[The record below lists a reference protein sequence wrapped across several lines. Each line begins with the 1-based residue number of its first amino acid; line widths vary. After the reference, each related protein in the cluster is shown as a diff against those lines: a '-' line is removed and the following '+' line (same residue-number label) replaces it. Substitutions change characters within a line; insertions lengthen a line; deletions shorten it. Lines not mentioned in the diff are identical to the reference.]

1 MAGIKKQ
8 EPVWLKKHIQMEP
21 PTGKPVGLYSVVMQE
36 VPGEISLAL
45 NITECPH
52 HCPGCHS
59 PELAE
64 SIGDYLDDKLPELLD
79 LYGDMITCVCFM
91 GGDQHPDGLLR
102 ACEYI
107 HNYDPTLGL
116 AIYSGADML
125 DDIGP
130 AAVLMDY
137 IKLGPYVAEL
147 GGLDCKT
154 TNQVMFK
161 KVAPGRF
168 QNITETFWRKPYETQ
183 AES

>member
-79 LYGDMITCVCFM
+79 LYGDMITCVFY
-91 GGDQHPDGLLR
+91 GR
-102 ACEYI
+102 R
-107 HNYDPTLGL
+107 
-116 AIYSGADML
+116 S
-125 DDIGP
+125 
-130 AAVLMDY
+130 
-137 IKLGPYVAEL
+137 
-147 GGLDCKT
+147 
-154 TNQVMFK
+154 
-161 KVAPGRF
+161 APG
-168 QNITETFWRKPYETQ
+168 WP
-183 AES
+183 ASGL

>member
-1 MAGIKKQ
+1 
-8 EPVWLKKHIQMEP
+8 MERLRFN
-21 PTGKPVGLYSVVMQE
+21 GYSVVMQE